1 MSDFI
6 AVVDDDPINLR
17 LAERFLGKNDFRVLT
32 FDSGKVFLEWVGR
45 EELPDLVLLDIMMP
59 EMDGFETLRRLK
71 NLTAQKGISDIPV
84 VFLTADED
92 NVTETRGLAAG
103 ALDFVRK
110 PFVSDVLLQRV
121 RNVISQSRRMQE
133 LAKYSETDH
142 LTELLNRDGAMEHLK
157 KICASERG
165 VLIVVD
171 LDGFKLVNDIYG
183 HDMGDRVL
191 TAFGDILSRN
201 VRQDDL
207 VGRIGGDE
215 FIVFCKGDRNSDMVQ
230 DMSKRLNELIVEEA
244 KALLGL
250 DMKIPIGVSL
260 GAVFVPESGT
270 EYEELFRFADRALYY
285 VKNNG
290 KHGYAIYEEIDQS
303 GDSVSGDITT
313 LSMAMAE
320 RTSTRHAMWIGEETF
335 RDVYQYM
342 MRYIQSYSGVAYKA
356 LFTLNPK
363 DGVMLQEKEY
373 VELYHEFG
381 ELVQNTLRKSDVMM
395 QNSKNQYF
403 LLLPELEEKNSQLVM
418 DRILNLWSRHA
429 GADLIQVRY
438 DLQIVESEKV
448 QEIRR
453 SHDALDRSAK
463 SGDDRPKVVV
473 VDDDMINQ
481 KTAGRMLSKNSMDVT
496 TLSSGELLIKHIE
509 DGNRPDLV
517 LLDILMPGMDGFETI
532 ERLRRVEKGLNIDP
546 TPVIF
551 LTANEDEEAE
561 TNGLKAGAMDFIRKP
576 FVPDVLTMRVQHII
590 DLVALQRDLSA
601 EVYKK
606 TRENEALSIQ
616 VVLAIADAIDAKDTY
631 TNGHSR
637 RVAEYARMI
646 AVKYG
651 YDGDKQS
658 DIYMM
663 GLLHD
668 VGKIGVPDAVIN
680 KPDRLNEEE
689 FKLIKEHPVMGAR
702 ILENIKAM
710 PQLVIG
716 ARWHHE
722 RFSGGGYPDGIKGM
736 DIPEQARIIA
746 VADAY
751 DAMTSRR
758 SYRDAL
764 PQEVVRAE
772 IVKGSG
778 TQFDPKFADIMVTM
792 IDEDKEYNMRER

>member
-1 MSDFI
+1 MSDLI
-6 AVVDDDPINLR
+6 AVVDDDSINLQ
-17 LAERFLGKNDFRVLT
+17 LAERFLGKNDFRVIKYN
-32 FDSGKVFLEWVGR
+32 SGR
-45 EELPDLVLLDIMMP
+45 EFVDRVSDGEIPDLVLLDIMMP

-71 NLTAQKGISDIPV
+71 ELITQKGLKEIPV
-84 VFLTADED
+84 VFMTADDD

-110 PFVSDVLLQRV
+110 PFVAEVLVQRV
-121 RNVISQSRRMQE
+121 RNVITQTRRMQE

-142 LTELLNRDGAMEHLK
+142 LTELLNKDGVTDLLRRVCTAESG
-157 KICASERG
+157 A
-165 VLIVVD
+165 LIVVD

-191 TAFGDILSRN
+191 AGFADILRRN
-201 VRQDDL
+201 VRQDDI
-207 VGRIGGDE
+207 VGRVGGDE
-215 FIVFCKGDRNSDMVQ
+215 FIVFCKGERSLQAVKDLA
-230 DMSKRLNELIVEEA
+230 KRLNELIIGDA
-244 KALLGL
+244 RKLLGM
-250 DMKIPIGVSL
+250 DMKVPIGVSA
-260 GAVFVPESGT
+260 GSVFVPDSGT
-270 EYEELFRFADRALYY
+270 EYEELFRYADRALYY

-290 KHGYAIYEEIDQS
+290 KHGCALYEEIEKDS
-303 GDSVSGDITT
+303 GNTSGDITT

-320 RTSTRHAMWIGEETF
+320 RTSIRHAMWIGEETF

-356 LFTLNPK
+356 LFTLSPGEGTVL
-363 DGVMLQEKEY
+363 DEKEY
-373 VELYHEFG
+373 VGLYHEFG

-403 LLLPELEEKNSQLVM
+403 LLLPELEEKNSRLVM
-418 DRILNLWSRHA
+418 ERIMKMWKDHPGA
-429 GADLIQVRY
+429 GLIRVHY
-438 DLQIVESEKV
+438 DLQMVEPEKA

-453 SHDALDRSAK
+453 IRDTQDRSDK
-463 SGDDRPKVVV
+463 NKTGQPMVVV
-473 VDDDMINQ
+473 VDDDTINR
-481 KTAGRMLSKNSMDVT
+481 KTAGRILSKSNMEVET
-496 TLSSGELLIKHIE
+496 FESGELLIKYIE
-509 DGNRPDLV
+509 AGNRPELV
-517 LLDILMPGMDGFETI
+517 LLDILMPDMDGFETI
-532 ERLRRVEKGLNIDP
+532 ERLRRVEKSLNMEP

-561 TNGLKAGAMDFIRKP
+561 TKGLKAGAMDFIRKP
-576 FVPDVLTMRVQHII
+576 FVPDVLSMRVRHII
-590 DLVALQRDLSA
+590 DLVALQRNLSD
-601 EVYKK
+601 EVSKK

-637 RVAEYARMI
+637 RVADYARMI
-646 AVKYG
+646 AARYG
-651 YDGDKQS
+651 YDSDKQS

-680 KPDRLNEEE
+680 KPDRLNDEE
-689 FKLIKEHPVMGAR
+689 FSLIKEHPVMGAR

-722 RFSGGGYPDGIKGM
+722 KFAGGGYPDGISGF

-758 SYRDAL
+758 SYRNAL
-764 PQEVVRAE
+764 PQEKVRAE
-772 IVKGSG
+772 IAKGSG
-778 TQFDPKFADIMVTM
+778 TQFDPAFADIMLRM
-792 IDEDKEYNMRER
+792 IDEDKDYKLREF